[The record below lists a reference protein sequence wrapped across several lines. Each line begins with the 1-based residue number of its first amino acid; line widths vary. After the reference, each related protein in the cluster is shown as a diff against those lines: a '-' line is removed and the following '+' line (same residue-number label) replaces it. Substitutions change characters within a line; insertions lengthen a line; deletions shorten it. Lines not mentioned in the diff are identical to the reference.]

1 MNIKNFFN
9 HWIVRNL
16 LLAVLFVAV
25 LVLVFSVSLNRCTR
39 HNNDIK
45 VPDFSMMSS
54 QDAIALASQCQ
65 LRAVVTDSVYVR
77 KMTPGAVYMQNP
89 AAGSMVKKG
98 RKIRLTINT
107 VVPQETYLPPL
118 VGCSLRQAKAELKRS
133 GLVLGKLIYVK
144 DIATNYVLKAQRYG
158 VEVKA
163 GTPMSSGTVINLVL
177 GLSSDNLTN
186 VPDLSGK
193 QYRAAVDMAQENSLN
208 IGRLRFDN
216 TVKNY
221 ADTLSA
227 VVYRQNPAA
236 DAPAV
241 TKGSELTLY
250 LTLDTEKVPAGK
262 TPAEK

>member
-39 HNNDIK
+39 HNNEIK

-77 KMTPGAVYMQNP
+77 KMTPGAVYMQDP

-118 VGCSLRQAKAELKRS
+118 VGCSLRQAKAELQRS
-133 GLVLGKLIYVK
+133 GLVLRKLIYVK

-163 GTPMSSGTVINLVL
+163 GTPMSSGTVIDLVL
-177 GLSSDNLTN
+177 GLSNDTAAI
-186 VPDLSGK
+186 VPDLRGK
-193 QYRAAVDMAQENSLN
+193 SLRTAVDMAQDNSLN
-208 IGRLRFDN
+208 VGRLRYDQS
-216 TVKNY
+216 VKSQG
-221 ADTLSA
+221 DSSA
-227 VVYRQNPAA
+227 AIVYSHKPDPSAA
-236 DAPAV
+236 SV
-241 TKGSELTLY
+241 LKGDEITLY
-250 LTLDTEKVPAGK
+250 LTLDESKLNSGK
-262 TPAEK
+262 

>member
-39 HNNDIK
+39 HNIEIK

-54 QDAIALASQCQ
+54 QDAIALASQCE
-65 LRAVVTDSVYVR
+65 LRAIVTDSVYVR

-163 GTPMSSGTVINLVL
+163 GTPMSSGTVIDLVL
-177 GLSSDNLTN
+177 GLSNDT
-186 VPDLSGK
+186 
-193 QYRAAVDMAQENSLN
+193 AAIVYSQKPEP
-208 IGRLRFDN
+208 
-216 TVKNY
+216 
-221 ADTLSA
+221 SA
-227 VVYRQNPAA
+227 ASVL
-236 DAPAV
+236 
-241 TKGSELTLY
+241 KGDEITLY
-250 LTLDTEKVPAGK
+250 LTLDESKLNSGK
-262 TPAEK
+262 

>member
-39 HNNDIK
+39 HNNEIK

-89 AAGSMVKKG
+89 TAGSMVKKG

-163 GTPMSSGTVINLVL
+163 GTPMSSGTVIDLVL
-177 GLSSDNLTN
+177 GLSNDTAAI
-186 VPDLSGK
+186 VPDLRGK
-193 QYRAAVDMAQENSLN
+193 SLRTAVDMAQDNSLN
-208 IGRLRFDN
+208 VGRLRYDQS
-216 TVKNY
+216 VKSQ
-221 ADTLSA
+221 ADSSA
-227 VVYRQNPAA
+227 AIVYSQKPEPSAA
-236 DAPAV
+236 SV
-241 TKGSELTLY
+241 LKGDEITLY
-250 LTLDTEKVPAGK
+250 LTLDESKLNGGK
-262 TPAEK
+262 

>member
-16 LLAVLFVAV
+16 LLAVLFVAA

-39 HNNDIK
+39 HNNEIK

-54 QDAIALASQCQ
+54 QDAIALASQCE
-65 LRAVVTDSVYVR
+65 LRAIVTDSVYVR

-163 GTPMSSGTVINLVL
+163 GTPMSSGTVIDLVL
-177 GLSSDNLTN
+177 GLSNDTAAI
-186 VPDLSGK
+186 VPDLRGK
-193 QYRAAVDMAQENSLN
+193 SLRTAVDMAQDNSLN
-208 IGRLRFDN
+208 VGRLRYDQS
-216 TVKNY
+216 VKSQ
-221 ADTLSA
+221 ADSSA
-227 VVYRQNPAA
+227 AIVYSQKPEPSAA
-236 DAPAV
+236 SV
-241 TKGSELTLY
+241 LKGDEITLY
-250 LTLDTEKVPAGK
+250 LTLDESKLNGGK
-262 TPAEK
+262 

>member
-39 HNNDIK
+39 HNNEIK

-65 LRAVVTDSVYVR
+65 LRAIVTDSVYVR

-163 GTPMSSGTVINLVL
+163 GTPMSSGTVIDLVL
-177 GLSSDNLTN
+177 GLSNDTAAI
-186 VPDLSGK
+186 VPDLRGK
-193 QYRAAVDMAQENSLN
+193 SLRTAVDMAQDNSLN
-208 IGRLRFDN
+208 VGRLRYDQS
-216 TVKNY
+216 VKSQ
-221 ADTLSA
+221 ADSSA
-227 VVYRQNPAA
+227 AFVYSQKPEPSAA
-236 DAPAV
+236 SV
-241 TKGSELTLY
+241 LKGDEITLY
-250 LTLDTEKVPAGK
+250 LTLDESKLNGGK
-262 TPAEK
+262 